1 VTRASLDKQP
11 HEVASMF
18 DDVAERYDLTNDL
31 LSLGQDRAWRKEVA
45 KAVDARP
52 AQKILDLETK
62 RIAAMV
68 AKDIPALDALL
79 GDDLSYTHSG
89 GSTDTKASFLALIKE
104 RGRYLGID
112 YLKTQVST
120 WGDSTAMVRG
130 LAQIRLEGTPGYQ
143 VLFLDVWAI
152 RNGTWKMVAW
162 QATRVKE

>member
-1 VTRASLDKQP
+1 MRSLFGAAVLMIVGLSMVAAQTNVGGTREKNTTAAAEPSLP
-11 HEVASMF
+11 
-18 DDVAERYDLTNDL
+18 
-31 LSLGQDRAWRKEVA
+31 
-45 KAVDARP
+45 
-52 AQKILDLETK
+52 QKILDLETK

-112 YLKTQVST
+112 YLKTQVSA

-143 VLFLDVWAI
+143 VSFLDVWGI
-152 RNGTWKMVAW
+152 RDGTWKMVAW
-162 QATRVKE
+162 QATRVPEKAER

>member
-1 VTRASLDKQP
+1 MRRLLGIAI
-11 HEVASMF
+11 
-18 DDVAERYDLTNDL
+18 L
-31 LSLGQDRAWRKEVA
+31 LSVGSSVHPLAQTSGRGSREKSATTQ
-45 KAVDARP
+45 AVEP
-52 AQKILDLETK
+52 SLPQKILDLETK

-68 AKDIPALDALL
+68 AKDIPTLDTLL

-89 GSTDTKASFLALIKE
+89 GTTDTKASFLALIKE

-112 YLKTQVST
+112 YLKTQVSA
-120 WGDSTAMVRG
+120 WGESTAMVRG
-130 LAQIRLEGTPGYQ
+130 VAQIRLEGTAGYS